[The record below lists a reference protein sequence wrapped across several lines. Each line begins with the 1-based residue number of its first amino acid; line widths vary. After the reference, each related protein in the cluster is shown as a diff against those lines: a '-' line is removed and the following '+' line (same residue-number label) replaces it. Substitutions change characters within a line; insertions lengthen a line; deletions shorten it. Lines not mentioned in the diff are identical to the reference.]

1 MLSTTIDKYLY
12 ITCRK
17 LPPFF
22 SHRLRLVYGR
32 IEECDNANELLH
44 PSARETLK
52 YLGLTEGLEIHY
64 DGDLPA
70 MSGMGSS
77 SSFTVGML
85 NALYQLKNIGIS
97 PHELAKESIY
107 IEQTLVGEKVG
118 SQDQVN
124 AAFGGLNRIEFF
136 PNGDFQVCPV
146 SADQKRVRKLEENLM
161 LFFSGISRKAENI
174 ASTYLP
180 DIGSRKKQLNRFHM
194 MVDEGLEILKG
205 SGDLHEFGLLLH
217 ESWMLKR
224 SLSNQV
230 SNLVVDELYDKAR
243 SAGALGGKL
252 TGAGGG
258 GMLLLYVPKEK
269 QDSVKAELSEFLH
282 IPFCFEGV
290 GSRVI
295 FDGENAR

>member
-1 MLSTTIDKYLY
+1 MVSTTIDKYLY
-12 ITCRK
+12 ISCRK

-22 SHRLRLVYGR
+22 KHRLRLVYGR

-52 YLGLTEGLEIHY
+52 YLGLTDGLEIHY

-85 NALYQLKNIGIS
+85 NVLYHLKNIKIS
-97 PHELAKESIY
+97 PKELAKESIY

-118 SQDQVN
+118 SQDQIN
-124 AAFGGLNRIEFF
+124 AAFGGLNKIKFF
-136 PNGDFQVCPV
+136 PNGDFKVCPI
-146 SADQKRVRKLEENLM
+146 SIDQNRVRELEDNLM
-161 LFFSGISRKAENI
+161 LFFSGISRRAENI
-174 ASTYLP
+174 ASTYVP
-180 DIGSRKKQLNRFHM
+180 DIGSRKKQLDRLHA
-194 MVDEGLEILKG
+194 MVDEALEILRG
-205 SGDLHEFGLLLH
+205 SGNLDEFGLLLH

-224 SLSNQV
+224 SLSEQV
-230 SNLVVDELYDKAR
+230 SNLVVDELYGKAR
-243 SAGALGGKL
+243 SAGAVGGKL

-269 QDSVKAELSEFLH
+269 QESVRSELSEFIH

-295 FDGENAR
+295 FNGEDVR